1 MTSKLRNWPEQ
12 PVFAAS
18 ASAKGKAKPRAFAEA
33 GGKAN
38 LGTLP
43 EWALADLYAGPDS
56 PKLKGDLQTSE
67 RAAEAMQ
74 ERYAG
79 KLTALL
85 DGGKGGASL
94 AQAVREFEA
103 LNDIMGRIV
112 SYASLLYAADTSDPK
127 RQKFFG
133 DIQEKITAI
142 SSKLLFFPLEL
153 NRLDDAALE
162 MAIANSE
169 LGHYRPWLEDLRKE
183 KPYQLDDK
191 LEQLFHE
198 KAVTA
203 RGAWDRLFTET
214 MTALR
219 FDADGE
225 KLSLEPT
232 LNRLLD
238 PDETKRRAAA
248 EALAK
253 VFKDNVR
260 LFTLITNTLAKD
272 KEISDRWR
280 GFVDV
285 ADSRHLANRVE
296 REVVDALVAAVREAY
311 PRISHRYYAM
321 KAKWLG
327 MKTLAY
333 WDRNAPLPD
342 EPKQVIS
349 WDDAQRTVLSAYGNF
364 SPRMADIAKQF
375 FAKSWID
382 APVREG
388 KSPGAFSH
396 PTVPSAHPYIL
407 LNYQGKPRDVMTLAH
422 ELGHGVHQV
431 LANAQGPLMA
441 PTPLT
446 LAETASVFGEMLT
459 FRALLK
465 QAPTP
470 RERKA
475 LLASKVEDMINT
487 VVRQIAFYSFE
498 RAVHTERRDG
508 ELTSERLG
516 EIWIEVQRESLGP
529 AIDLK
534 PDYESFWCYIP
545 HFIHAPF
552 YVYAY
557 AFGDCL
563 VNSLYAVYEKADK
576 GFAER
581 YLDMLAA
588 GGTKHHKEV
597 LAPFGL
603 DASDPNFWSMGLKVI
618 EGLIDELEAM
628 DEEPAGSA

>member
-1 MTSKLRNWPEQ
+1 MLPKMTDWPVLQVYAAAGAGKSKTGPKRRNG
-12 PVFAAS
+12 S
-18 ASAKGKAKPRAFAEA
+18 AMQAKK
-33 GGKAN
+33 
-38 LGTLP
+38 LGDLP
-43 EWALADLYAGPDS
+43 EWRLADLYEAPDADQ
-56 PKLKGDLQTSE
+56 LKTDLAQSE
-67 RAAEAMQ
+67 QAADAMQ
-74 ERYAG
+74 SRYAG
-79 KLTALL
+79 KLAALL
-85 DGGKGGASL
+85 DSGKGGAAL
-94 AQAVREFEA
+94 AEAVREFER
-103 LNDIMGRIV
+103 LNDVLGRIV
-112 SYASLLYAADTSDPK
+112 SYAGLLYAADTSDPK
-127 RQKFFG
+127 RQKFYG

-142 SSKLLFFPLEL
+142 SSKLLFFGLEL

-162 MAIANSE
+162 AAMANSE
-169 LGHYRPWLEDLRKE
+169 LGHYRPWIEDLRKE

-191 LEQLFHE
+191 IEQLFHE

-203 RGAWDRLFTET
+203 RGAWDRLFNET

-219 FDADGE
+219 FSIDGE

-238 PDETKRRAAA
+238 QDGKKRRKAS

-253 VFKDNVR
+253 VFKENIR

-280 GFVDV
+280 GFADV
-285 ADSRHLANRVE
+285 ADARHLSNRVE
-296 REVVDALVAAVREAY
+296 KEVVDALVSSVREAY

-321 KAKWLG
+321 KAGWLG
-327 MKTLAY
+327 QKKLAH
-333 WDRNAPLPD
+333 WDRNAPLPE
-342 EPKQVIS
+342 EPKRVIG
-349 WDDAQRTVLSAYGNF
+349 WDDARETVLRAYGDF
-364 SPRMADIAKQF
+364 SPRMAGIAGDF
-375 FAKSWID
+375 FAKGWID

-431 LANAQGPLMA
+431 LANKQGPLMA

-459 FRALLK
+459 FRALLD
-465 QAPTP
+465 QAPSK

-475 LLASKVEDMINT
+475 MLASKVEDMINT
-487 VVRQIAFYSFE
+487 VVRQIAFYNFE

-508 ELTSERLG
+508 ELTSDRLG
-516 EIWIEVQRESLGP
+516 EIWMEVQRESLGP
-529 AIDLK
+529 AIELK
-534 PDYESFWCYIP
+534 PGYESFWAYIP
-545 HFIHAPF
+545 HFIHSPF

-563 VNSLYAVYEKADK
+563 VNSLYAVYEKAEK

-588 GGTKHHKEV
+588 GGTKHHSELLK
-597 LAPFGL
+597 PFGL
-603 DASDPNFWSMGLKVI
+603 DARDPEFWQRGLSVI
-618 EGLIDELEAM
+618 EGLIDELEAL
-628 DEEPAGSA
+628 ES

>member
-1 MTSKLRNWPEQ
+1 
-12 PVFAAS
+12 
-18 ASAKGKAKPRAFAEA
+18 
-33 GGKAN
+33 
-38 LGTLP
+38 
-43 EWALADLYAGPDS
+43 
-56 PKLKGDLQTSE
+56 
-67 RAAEAMQ
+67 MQ
-74 ERYAG
+74 DRYAG
-79 KLTALL
+79 KLAKLL
-85 DGGKGGASL
+85 DGAKGGAAL
-94 AQAVREFEA
+94 AEAVRAFES
-103 LNDIMGRIV
+103 LNDLMGRIV

-153 NRLDDAALE
+153 NRLDDAKLE
-162 MAIANSE
+162 MAMSKSE
-169 LGHYRPWLEDLRKE
+169 LGHFRPWLEDLRKE

-203 RGAWDRLFTET
+203 RGAWDRLFNET
-214 MTALR
+214 MTALK
-219 FDADGE
+219 FDVDGE

-238 PDETKRRAAA
+238 QDEGKRREAA

-280 GFVDV
+280 GFADI

-296 REVVDALVAAVREAY
+296 KEVVDALVAAVREAY

-327 MKTLAY
+327 RETLAH
-333 WDRNAPLPD
+333 WDRNAPLPE
-342 EPKQVIS
+342 EPRQVIS
-349 WDDAQRTVLSAYGNF
+349 WNAAQKTVLTAYGNF
-364 SPRMADIAKQF
+364 SPRMADIAGEF
-375 FAKSWID
+375 FAKGWID
-382 APVREG
+382 APVRDG

-431 LANAQGPLMA
+431 LANVQGPLMA

-475 LLASKVEDMINT
+475 LLAAKVEDMINT

-498 RAVHTERRDG
+498 RKVHGERRDG

-516 EIWIEVQRESLGP
+516 AIWLEVQRESLGP
-529 AIDLK
+529 AIELK
-534 PDYESFWCYIP
+534 PGYETFWCYIP

-588 GGTKHHKEV
+588 GGTKHHKEL

-618 EGLIDELEAM
+618 ENLIDELEAL
-628 DEEPAGSA
+628 DAVPATA